1 MSNWDQLY
9 DLEPLLHTSST
20 EPTFK
25 QHSYI
30 SCKSHKHYDSDSD
43 SSSSSSSEDAGDT
56 DSPTW
61 WDILDHEEEAI
72 VRYLKFLRE
81 HLAKGLGLEKEDES
95 EVVMTSVEGMF
106 MSMAYA
112 SITY

>member
-1 MSNWDQLY
+1 MSNWDQLC
-9 DLEPLLHTSST
+9 DLEPLLHTPST

-25 QHSYI
+25 QHSYV
-30 SCKSHKHYDSDSD
+30 SCQSHRRYDSDA
-43 SSSSSSSEDAGDT
+43 SSSSSSEDASDI

-81 HLAKGLGLEKEDES
+81 HLAKGLGLEKEDEP